1 MTSRSVTLFARGLK
15 FPEGPAFDKKGNLF
29 TVNIDT
35 GDISKITPDGRVETF
50 VNTGGVPNGAKFH
63 ANGDLYVADRRKGI
77 IAISPEGKIR
87 TVVDTYKGR
96 NFNGPNDLVFDSMGN
111 LYFTDPWGSSAE
123 EPFGNIYRLSAQ
135 GELKLFASKLAFP
148 NGIVISRD
156 GKDLWVA
163 ITRKNRILRYG
174 IDEHGNILRSSI
186 FCQLSGGWGPDGMA
200 LDVAGNLYVAH
211 FGAGDVVII
220 NPKGEI
226 LERVPIGGTRVT
238 NVAFG
243 GPDRKTL
250 YVTEVDNNAVFRFNT
265 DYPGLPLYGEMNVT

>member
-1 MTSRSVTLFARGLK
+1 MSNRSVTLFASGLK

-77 IAISPEGKIR
+77 IGISPEGKIR
-87 TVVDTYKGR
+87 TVVDTYRGR
-96 NFNGPNDLVFDSMGN
+96 NFNGPNDLVFDFMGN
-111 LYFTDPWGSSAE
+111 FYFTDPWGSSAE
-123 EPFGNIYRLSAQ
+123 DPFGCIYRVSAR
-135 GELKLFASKLAFP
+135 GEIKLFASGLAFP
-148 NGIVISRD
+148 NGLTLSRD
-156 GKDLWVA
+156 GKNLWVA
-163 ITRKNRILRYG
+163 ITRKNRILWYG
-174 IDEHGNILRSSI
+174 IDGEGNIIRSTI

-200 LDVAGNLYVAH
+200 LDVAGNLYIAH
-211 FGAGDVVII
+211 VGAGDVLIVS
-220 NPKGEI
+220 PKGEL
-226 LERVPIGGTRVT
+226 LERIPIGGSRVT

-250 YVTEVDNNAVFRFNT
+250 YVTEVDTGSVYRFNT
-265 DYPGLPLYGEMNVT
+265 DYPGLPLYGETNVT